1 MFSPTEDTITST
13 VMESR
18 SSTEIGSNV
27 KIAAVSSSPTPK
39 LTHSRSFNPPQQS
52 PVASRNWGKKKRATG
67 TIQASA
73 RSAKRF
79 RKLGPGSRSS
89 DNFRPVLRPLR
100 ACVGRLRRRR
110 LRAQPLGGERDRHGG
125 ADAQRAVDGERA
137 AMLLDQH
144 LGERQAQAG

>member
-52 PVASRNWGKKKRATG
+52 PVASRNWGKKKEG
-67 TIQASA
+67 EWNH
-73 RSAKRF
+73 
-79 RKLGPGSRSS
+79 P
-89 DNFRPVLRPLR
+89 
-100 ACVGRLRRRR
+100 
-110 LRAQPLGGERDRHGG
+110 GERK
-125 ADAQRAVDGERA
+125 ERET
-137 AMLLDQH
+137 L
-144 LGERQAQAG
+144 